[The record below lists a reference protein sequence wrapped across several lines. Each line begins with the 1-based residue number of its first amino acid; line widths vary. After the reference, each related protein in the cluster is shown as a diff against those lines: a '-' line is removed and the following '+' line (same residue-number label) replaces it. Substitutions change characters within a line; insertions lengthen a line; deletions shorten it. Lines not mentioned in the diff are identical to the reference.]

1 MLPILGG
8 LLFFTG
14 LILYI
19 IGSIG
24 LLVEEFR
31 ENIIWGIFCF
41 LFPVTHLLF
50 IILYFDRAK
59 KWLGYMIGGFSLA
72 FIGVMMVAP
81 YITR

>member
-19 IGSIG
+19 LGSFG

-31 ENIIWGIFCF
+31 ESIIWGLFCLF
-41 LFPVTHLLF
+41 LGMAHILF
-50 IILYFDRAK
+50 IILYFDRTK
-59 KWLGYMIGGFSLA
+59 KWLGYMIGGIFLA
-72 FIGVMMVAP
+72 FIGFMMVGP